1 MGEFLALAV
10 SLEHLGNTN
19 DNSKA
24 LVLAETLDD
33 ATDTFLENDKSPS
46 RKVGELDN
54 RGSHFYL
61 ALYWAQG
68 IANQDKNTELR
79 AEFTPIA
86 EALSNNEEKI
96 ISELNEIQG
105 QAVNIGAYY
114 QPNDAIASEAMR
126 PSTTLNTI
134 LQSL

>member
-68 IANQDKNTELR
+68 IANQDKNAELK
-79 AEFTPIA
+79 AQFTPIA
-86 EALSNNEEKI
+86 KALSNNEEKI

-114 QPNDAIASEAMR
+114 QPNEAIASEAMR

-134 LQSL
+134 LQSV

>member
-1 MGEFLALAV
+1 V

-68 IANQDKNTELR
+68 IANQDKNAELK

-86 EALSNNEEKI
+86 KALSNNEERI

-134 LQSL
+134 LQSV

>member
-1 MGEFLALAV
+1 M
-10 SLEHLGNTN
+10 
-19 DNSKA
+19 
-24 LVLAETLDD
+24 
-33 ATDTFLENDKSPS
+33 ENDKSPS

-68 IANQDKNTELR
+68 IANQDKNAELK

-86 EALSNNEEKI
+86 KALSNNEERI

-134 LQSL
+134 LQSV

>member
-1 MGEFLALAV
+1 
-10 SLEHLGNTN
+10 LEHLGNTN

-68 IANQDKNTELR
+68 IANQDKNAELK

-86 EALSNNEEKI
+86 KALSNNEERI

-134 LQSL
+134 LQSV